1 MTYNVGG
8 LSDYSNGGISN
19 NYGNNFGVSGMGRPP
34 KPPSAEEKLARMTS
48 DLNLTTEQQTKIK
61 AILTQGLSPDQ
72 EATQVKAL
80 LTSSQKTTFEAKLSQ
95 MPQMGQNPTNN
106 VGGPGQPPSI
116 EERVARMTKELGLS
130 TEQATKLKTI
140 LESYDTKMQQAQ
152 AQSFSAHEQIMT
164 AMNEEIEG
172 ILTTDTQKQAF
183 EAKIQEMEAKRKD
196 TFQTSNN
203 NFDAS
208 SFSSMLSTL
217 LQNNNWN

>member
-8 LSDYSNGGISN
+8 FNDYSNNGISN

-72 EATQVKAL
+72 EATQIKAL

-95 MPQMGQNPTNN
+95 MPQMPQDAK
-106 VGGPGQPPSI
+106 GPKQPPSI

-130 TEQATKLKTI
+130 AEQATKLKTI

-196 TFQTSNN
+196 TFNVSS
-203 NFDAS
+203 DAS
-208 SFSSMLSTL
+208 TFDTSSFASMLSTL
-217 LQNNNWN
+217 LQNNNWS